1 MGSSRALPFAAGATM
16 RAAIIGVLVFAALAL
31 IGWRHYYASAAV
43 LLAFAAL
50 IAMDLV
56 RFTAAADRTL
66 AQFVDGLFA
75 EGYDRP
81 GRRVGAGKLG
91 LAIDRA
97 LDGLSHV
104 RADRQRRLDYLGALI
119 DTVSASVLVVG
130 AGDRIE
136 FANRAAQQRLGEAAD
151 LRGLPALGPD
161 AAQRLADAPLG
172 SRLMLTLADGQR
184 ALASVGAFA
193 SAEGPR
199 RLIALQGLASDLDAV
214 EEEAWR
220 DLTRIL
226 AHEMLNSLT
235 PICSLAESL
244 AALDPVSERAAIG
257 DAVEVIGRRSAGLM
271 RFVERYRRLADLPAP
286 ETVEVQAS
294 TLVAGLE
301 TLTRGMAAE
310 RGVTLECTVE
320 PADLTLVADPEL
332 IEQAVLNLLKN
343 ALEAVAGAPDGR
355 VRLICGVENG
365 QASITVVDNGP
376 GLTPAQA
383 EAVFAPFFTT
393 KPGGS
398 GIGLSLARQIALAHG
413 GRLEHLTPR
422 RGGAAFRLM
431 LPGG

>member
-130 AGDRIE
+130 ASDRIE

-286 ETVEVQAS
+286 EKVEVPAN

-310 RGVTLECTVE
+310 RGVALECTVE

-343 ALEAVAGAPDGR
+343 ALEAVAGALDGR

-413 GRLEHLTPR
+413 GRLEHVAPPR
-422 RGGAAFRLM
+422 RGAAFRLV
-431 LPGG
+431 LPVG